1 MNMMISYQELVRTFP
16 KRYRLCDSLK
26 EINDITGDL
35 PEPAFYFGK
44 FWKIE
49 RFSGHSNVWLKIS
62 PGTSFKDFR
71 IRITNDTAD
80 GRGFFNENNLGRIV
94 VFYSQVDE
102 VGMGYMTPQLGWGE
116 VALLPAKYDEFLIK
130 DYMLLHHG
138 EQ

>member
-1 MNMMISYQELVRTFP
+1 M
-16 KRYRLCDSLK
+16 CDSLK